1 MRLVQLTQK
10 FDINITGNVMFAS
23 GFDNVSEIVC
33 SDFLET
39 NRTYV
44 KGLISGE
51 ARSKYIGFDWEK
63 LTEWAYGNSSLVES
77 FRKKCKKVAFVDMS
91 EESGKGY
98 EEIEESGTEFDLI
111 TSEWAFCEGTRDLVN
126 YEEVIKKL
134 DCLSLISYVFYIVSS
149 GSF

>member
-1 MRLVQLTQK
+1 MIFIYL
-10 FDINITGNVMFAS
+10 TGNMMFAS

-33 SDFLET
+33 SDFLEA

-51 ARSKYIGFDWEK
+51 ARSKYSGFDWEK

-91 EESGKGY
+91 DESGKGY

-111 TSEWAFCEGTRDLVN
+111 TSEWAFGEGTRDLAN
-126 YEEVIKKL
+126 YEEVIKK
-134 DCLSLISYVFYIVSS
+134 
-149 GSF
+149 